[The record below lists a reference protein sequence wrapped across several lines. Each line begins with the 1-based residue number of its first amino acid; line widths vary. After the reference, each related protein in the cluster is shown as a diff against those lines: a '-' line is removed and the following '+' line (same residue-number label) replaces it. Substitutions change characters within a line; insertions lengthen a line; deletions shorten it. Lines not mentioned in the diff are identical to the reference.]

1 VTSFPVISFVL
12 AAVVLTALALG
23 WVLPPLLRRRRPDV
37 KLERAESNVA
47 LLREQLAELD
57 ADLANGTLSAEK
69 YSQAHGELER
79 RVLEESESDPSPG
92 EVSGVKGRRAA
103 FALAVLIPVAA
114 ALLYLWIGSPDALS
128 PQDAVPGHPE
138 LTMEQIEGLVARLEA
153 RLREQPEDA
162 EGWALLARSNLVL
175 QRFPEAVKAY
185 ARATALVKDNASLYA
200 DYADAVAMTQ
210 GRRLQGEPE
219 RLVAQALKIDPDHVK
234 ALALAGTVAFEKKDF
249 SGAIAYWE
257 RILKVAPPDSGIVA
271 SVRDSIAE
279 ARALG
284 GGAAKPSVDA
294 AKPSVTREPAAA
306 PAAANVSGTVRLAP
320 ELAGKAAPTDVVFI
334 FARAVS
340 GPRMPLAVLRK
351 QVRDLPVEF
360 RLDDSMAMAST
371 AKLSDQEKVVIGARI
386 SKGGG
391 PVGQPGDLEGF
402 SAPVKVGG
410 GGVAVVIDS
419 EVR

>member
-1 VTSFPVISFVL
+1 VTAFPVISFVL
-12 AAVVLTALALG
+12 VAAVLTALALA
-23 WVLPPLLRRRRPDV
+23 WVLPPLLRRRRPGV
-37 KLERAESNVA
+37 NVERAESNVA

-57 ADLANGTLSAEK
+57 ADLASGTLSTEK
-69 YSQAHGELER
+69 YAQARSELER
-79 RVLEESESDPSPG
+79 RVLEESDSDPSPG
-92 EVSGVKGRRAA
+92 EGSGIRGRRAA
-103 FALAVLIPVAA
+103 VALAVLIPVAA
-114 ALLYLWIGSPDALS
+114 ALLYLQIGSPGALS
-128 PQDAVPGHPE
+128 PQEAVPGHPE
-138 LTMEQIEGLVARLEA
+138 LTMEQIEGMVARLES
-153 RLREQPEDA
+153 RLRENPDDA
-162 EGWALLARSNLVL
+162 DGWALLARSNLVL

-200 DYADAVAMTQ
+200 DYADAVAMAQ

-219 RLVAQALKIDPDHVK
+219 RLIAQALKIDPDHVK

-249 SGAIAYWE
+249 DGAIAHWE
-257 RILKVAPPDSGIVA
+257 RILKVAPPDSEILA

-279 ARALG
+279 ARTLG
-284 GGAAKPSVDA
+284 GRSDKPSAGTSKPSV
-294 AKPSVTREPAAA
+294 VREPAAA
-306 PAAANVSGTVRLAP
+306 PAGANVSGTVRLAP
-320 ELAGKAAPTDVVFI
+320 ALAGKAAPTDIVFI

-351 QVRDLPVEF
+351 QVRELPVEF
-360 RLDDSMAMAST
+360 RLDDSMAMAPT

-402 SAPVKVGG
+402 SAPVNVGER
-410 GGVAVVIDS
+410 GVAVVIDS